1 MCLNV
6 SECVSPL
13 GFLLVSRLT
22 SRTRRTSGTRETTT
36 PNRMGRIKV
45 CQLSGEGAEGEDGE
59 AEEVGGEVVAAGFS
73 KMNKDCHQQ
82 HRNQMNSLS
91 HFTAERNQIKLRK

>member
-22 SRTRRTSGTRETTT
+22 SRTRRTSGTREKTED
-36 PNRMGRIKV
+36 RIARTIDHT
-45 CQLSGEGAEGEDGE
+45 GTRGGAGGEDGE

>member
-13 GFLLVSRLT
+13 GFLMRRFT
-22 SRTRRTSGTRETTT
+22 SRTRRAGTTRKTTT
-36 PNRMGRIKV
+36 PSRMARTTVNIAG
-45 CQLSGEGAEGEDGE
+45 SGQGEDGE
-59 AEEVGGEVVAAGFS
+59 AEEVGGEVVVAGFS
-73 KMNKDCHQQ
+73 KMGKDSHQQ